1 MSRKIQSQGALFV
14 RLPAA
19 AASKLDRAAEAL
31 RMHKKDLVAGLVSRY
46 LDPDSERGLGAMGSL
61 STPSLMV
68 GLSEPARGSY
78 SFNPYDPPEVLN
90 AEQAGQFLQIKTEMV
105 IELADVGKLPGRKV
119 AGEWRFSRTAL
130 VNWLSAMPSETR

>member
-1 MSRKIQSQGALFV
+1 
-14 RLPAA
+14 
-19 AASKLDRAAEAL
+19 
-31 RMHKKDLVAGLVSRY
+31 MHKKDLVAGLVSRY